1 MDRAISEE
9 ALLQGLADIRLP
21 SEAAGGLVAELLAAL
36 GLGIA
41 LALCLGLLLR
51 LMTTRR
57 SRRPTQATDA
67 ALPEDDE
74 ARALAL
80 LRRLKARDP
89 ARAAALAPDLYR
101 PGGLPAVA
109 RLEEALA
116 RD

>member
-1 MDRAISEE
+1 MERAISEE

-21 SEAAGGLVAELLAAL
+21 AHAAGGIAAEILAAL
-36 GLGIA
+36 GLGLA
-41 LALCLGLLLR
+41 LALCLGLVLR
-51 LMTTRR
+51 LVMIRTVA
-57 SRRPTQATDA
+57 RPPTDSGD

-89 ARAAALAPDLYR
+89 ERARALAPDLYR
-101 PGGLPAVA
+101 PGGLPPVA
-109 RLEEALA
+109 RLEDALA